1 MGRAGRIQPGVCY
14 RLYSRKREST
24 FVAQPV
30 PEMKRVRLEVS
41 ILRIKMLH
49 QVKAVQFV
57 QFFERALEPPEK
69 RTSYWTME
77 PISKIGVLNSME
89 LLTHLGF
96 QIAKIPTEC
105 HIAKL
110 IGAVFS

>member
-1 MGRAGRIQPGVCY
+1 
-14 RLYSRKREST
+14 
-24 FVAQPV
+24 
-30 PEMKRVRLEVS
+30 
-41 ILRIKMLH
+41 
-49 QVKAVQFV
+49 
-57 QFFERALEPPEK
+57 
-69 RTSYWTME
+69 
-77 PISKIGVLNSME
+77 ME